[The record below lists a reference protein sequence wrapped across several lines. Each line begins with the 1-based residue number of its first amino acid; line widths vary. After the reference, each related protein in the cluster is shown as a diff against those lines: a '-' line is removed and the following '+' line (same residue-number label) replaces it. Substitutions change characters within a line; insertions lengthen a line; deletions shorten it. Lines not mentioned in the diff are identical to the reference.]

1 MEGTTNQEPPSL
13 SPFLNGDRNDITIAT
28 EAVSTPSISSDGG
41 NNNAAI
47 APDGGARDGERS
59 NSR

>member
-13 SPFLNGDRNDITIAT
+13 TLNGDRNDVTIAT